1 MEVIAIRILIIED
14 ELALQKIISKRL
26 VEKGYSVDSCDNGE
40 DGRYYIE
47 MTQYDCIILDLM
59 LPKVD
64 GLTLLKE
71 MRQKGNMTPVL
82 ILTAKTVI
90 EDRVAGLDSGADDYL
105 TKPFSFDEL
114 LARIRVLLR
123 RQGDSRGSELT
134 FADLT
139 MDVAGHIVK
148 RGNKIIGLTSKEYAL
163 LEYFMRNKGRTLSR
177 MQIAEH
183 VWNYDFDCSSN
194 IVDVYIRYLRAKID
208 DGFENKLLHTI
219 RGAGYVLREK
229 E

>member
-1 MEVIAIRILIIED
+1 MVITIRILIIED
-14 ELALQKIISKRL
+14 EQALLKIISKRL
-26 VEKGYSVDSCDNGE
+26 TEKGYSVDSCDNGE

-47 MTQYDCIILDLM
+47 MTQYDCILLDLM

-71 MRQKGNMTPVL
+71 MRLKGNKTPVL
-82 ILTAKTVI
+82 ILTARTVI

-123 RQGDSRGSELT
+123 RQGDSRSNELT

-148 RGNKIIGLTSKEYAL
+148 RGDKIIDLTSKEYAL

-194 IVDVYIRYLRAKID
+194 IVDVYIRYLRSKVD
-208 DGFENKLLHTI
+208 KGFDNKLIHTI

>member
-1 MEVIAIRILIIED
+1 MIAIRILIIED
-14 ELALQKIISKRL
+14 ELALLKIITKRL
-26 VEKGYSVDSCDNGE
+26 TENGYSVDSCNNGE
-40 DGRYYIE
+40 EGRYYIE
-47 MTQYDCIILDLM
+47 MTQYDCIILDWM

-71 MRQKGNMTPVL
+71 MRQKENKTPVL
-82 ILTAKTVI
+82 ILTAKTVV
-90 EDRVAGLDSGADDYL
+90 EDRVAGLDGGADDYL

-123 RQGDSRGSELT
+123 RQSDSRSNELT

-139 MDVAGHIVK
+139 MDIAGHAVR
-148 RGNKIIGLTSKEYAL
+148 RGDKIIELTSKEYAL
-163 LEYFMRNKGRTLSR
+163 LQYLMRNKGRTLSR

-194 IVDVYIRYLRAKID
+194 IVDVYIRYLRTKVD
-208 DGFENKLLHTI
+208 NDFDKKLIHTI
-219 RGAGYVLREK
+219 RGAGYMLREK

>member
-1 MEVIAIRILIIED
+1 MIAIRILIIED
-14 ELALQKIISKRL
+14 ELALLKIITKRL
-26 VEKGYSVDSCDNGE
+26 TENGYSVDSCNNGE

-47 MTQYDCIILDLM
+47 MTQYDCIILDWM

-71 MRQKGNMTPVL
+71 MRQKENKTPVL
-82 ILTAKTVI
+82 ILTAKTVV

-123 RQGDSRGSELT
+123 RQSDSRSNELT
-134 FADLT
+134 LADLT
-139 MDVAGHIVK
+139 MDIAGHAVR
-148 RGNKIIGLTSKEYAL
+148 RGDKIIDLTSKEYAL
-163 LEYFMRNKGRTLSR
+163 LQYLMRNKGRTLSR

-194 IVDVYIRYLRAKID
+194 IVDVYIRYLRTKVD
-208 DGFENKLLHTI
+208 NDFDKKLIHTI
-219 RGAGYVLREK
+219 RGAGYMLREK

>member
-1 MEVIAIRILIIED
+1 MIAIRILIVED
-14 ELALQKIISKRL
+14 EHALLKIISKRL
-26 VEKGYSVDSCDNGE
+26 AEIGYSVDSCDNGE
-40 DGRYYIE
+40 DGRYYID

-71 MRQKGNMTPVL
+71 MRQKGNTTPVL

-90 EDRVAGLDSGADDYL
+90 EARVEGLDSGADDYL

-114 LARIRVLLR
+114 LARIRALLR
-123 RQGDSRGSELT
+123 RQSDSRDSNLA

-148 RGNKIIGLTSKEYAL
+148 RGDKNIELTSKEYAL
-163 LEYFMRNKGRTLSR
+163 LEYLMRNKGRILSR

-183 VWNYDFDCSSN
+183 VWNYDFDCASN
-194 IVDVYIRYLRAKID
+194 IVDVYIRYLRAKVD
-208 DGFENKLLHTI
+208 NDFDNKLIHTI
-219 RGAGYVLREK
+219 RGTGYVLREK

>member
-1 MEVIAIRILIIED
+1 MRILIIED
-14 ELALQKIISKRL
+14 EQSLLKIISKRL
-26 VEKGYSVDSCDNGE
+26 TENGYSVDPCDNGE
-40 DGRYYIE
+40 DGRYYIQ

-71 MRQKGNMTPVL
+71 IRQKGNSTPVL
-82 ILTAKTVI
+82 ILTAKSLI
-90 EDRVAGLDSGADDYL
+90 EDRVEGLDNGADDYL

-114 LARIRVLLR
+114 LARIRALLR
-123 RQGDSRGSELT
+123 RQSDNRANDLR

-139 MDVAGHIVK
+139 LDVAGHMVK
-148 RGNKIIGLTSKEYAL
+148 RGDKKIDLTSKEYAL
-163 LEYFMRNKGRTLSR
+163 LEYLMRNKGRILSR
-177 MQIAEH
+177 SQIAEH

-194 IVDVYIRYLRAKID
+194 IVDVYIRYLRAKVD
-208 DGFENKLLHTI
+208 DGFENKLIHTI
-219 RGAGYVLREK
+219 RGSGYVLRER